1 MRILNE
7 TQEALLASDRNV
19 LSDLRA
25 SLIRFGAS
33 EEDEKTLAQSIR
45 QLDELFLLV
54 VVGEFNSGKSAF
66 INAFL
71 GEKLLQEGVTPTTTQ
86 IYLIRYGEERQ
97 NLVENGN
104 LQVITAPLEM
114 LNDISIVD
122 TPGTNAIIRK
132 HEEITT
138 QFVPRSDMVLFI
150 TSADRP
156 FTESERAFLER
167 IREWEKKVVV
177 VLNKIDLFQTE
188 EELAQV
194 QRFISDNARS
204 LFGVTPE
211 VFPVSS
217 RLAFRAKQGDSSLWQ
232 MSRFETLETYIKTTL
247 DEKGRLKLKF
257 LNPLGVGKYLVG
269 KYLEEINARL
279 DLLKA
284 DFALLEDIEA
294 QNGVYRQDM
303 ERDFAYRMADVENVL
318 FEMEQRGQDYFD
330 ETLRVGRVFDLIN
343 KERIQREFTQRVV
356 GDAPQR
362 IEVKINELID
372 WLVDSDFRQWQA
384 VMDHL
389 AERRRQHQE
398 RIVGAD
404 VSAGFHHERQ
414 RLIEEVGAETSRVVD
429 AYDKQREAEAI
440 AVGAQGAVAA
450 LAATEVSAVGLG
462 ALVALLATTAAAD
475 VTGVLLASL
484 MAALGFFIIPA
495 RRKQAKSEMRAKIGE
510 MREQLTRSL
519 RSHFQQEIERS
530 LRRINDGIAPYTR
543 FVRAE
548 RTKLADA
555 RQELEAVR
563 NTLAQLE
570 IEINDL

>member
-7 TQEALLASDRNV
+7 TQDALLASERNV

-66 INAFL
+66 INALL

-104 LQVITAPLEM
+104 LQVMTAPLEM

-167 IREWEKKVVV
+167 IRGWEKKVVV

-194 QRFISDNARS
+194 QRFISENARS

-232 MSRFETLETYIKTTL
+232 TSRFETLEDYIKTTL
-247 DEKGRLKLKF
+247 DERGRLKLKF

-269 KYLEEINARL
+269 KYLDEINARL

-294 QNGVYRQDM
+294 QNGVYREDM

-398 RIVGAD
+398 RIVGVD
-404 VSAGFHHERQ
+404 MSSGFHHDRQ
-414 RLIEEVGAETSRVVD
+414 RLIDEVGAETSRVVD
-429 AYDKQREAEAI
+429 AYDRQREAEAI
-440 AVGAQGAVAA
+440 AVGAQSAVAA

-510 MREQLTRSL
+510 MRQQLTRSL
-519 RSHFQQEIERS
+519 RAHFQQEIERS

-548 RTKLADA
+548 RTKLVDA
-555 RQELEAVR
+555 KKELEAIR

>member
-7 TQEALLASDRNV
+7 TQDALLASERNV

-66 INAFL
+66 INALL

-104 LQVITAPLEM
+104 LQVMTAPLEM

-167 IREWEKKVVV
+167 IRGWEKKVVV

-194 QRFISDNARS
+194 QRFISENARS

-232 MSRFETLETYIKTTL
+232 TSRFETLEDYIKTTL
-247 DEKGRLKLKF
+247 DERGRLKLKF

-269 KYLEEINARL
+269 KYLDEINARL

-294 QNGVYRQDM
+294 QNGVYREDM
-303 ERDFAYRMADVENVL
+303 EHDFAYRMADVENVL

-398 RIVGAD
+398 RIVGVD
-404 VSAGFHHERQ
+404 MSSGFHHDRQ
-414 RLIEEVGAETSRVVD
+414 RLIDEVGAETSRVVD
-429 AYDKQREAEAI
+429 AYDRQREAEAI
-440 AVGAQGAVAA
+440 AVGAQSAVAA

-495 RRKQAKSEMRAKIGE
+495 RRKQAKSEMRANIGE
-510 MREQLTRSL
+510 MRQQLTRSL
-519 RSHFQQEIERS
+519 RAHFQQEIERS

-548 RTKLADA
+548 RTKLVDA
-555 RQELEAVR
+555 KKELEAIR

>member
-7 TQEALLASDRNV
+7 TQEALLANERNV
-19 LSDLRA
+19 LNDLRA
-25 SLIRFGAS
+25 SLVRFGAS
-33 EEDEKTLAQSIR
+33 EEDERTLGRSIH

-66 INAFL
+66 INALL
-71 GEKLLQEGVTPTTTQ
+71 GEKLLQEGVTPTTTR
-86 IYLIRYGEERQ
+86 IYLIRHGDERQ
-97 NLVENGN
+97 NLVEDGN
-104 LQVITAPLEM
+104 IQVITAPLEM

-122 TPGTNAIIRK
+122 TPGTNAIIRE

-177 VLNKIDLFQTE
+177 VLNKIDLFQTD

-194 QRFISDNARS
+194 QRFISENART

-217 RLAFRAKQGDSSLWQ
+217 RLAFRAKQGDSDVWQ
-232 MSRFETLETYIKTTL
+232 ISRFEALENYIKTTL
-247 DEKGRLKLKF
+247 DQRGRLRLKF
-257 LNPLGVGKYLVG
+257 LNPLGVGKHLVG
-269 KYLEEINARL
+269 KYMDEIDSRL

-284 DFALLEDIEA
+284 DFSMLEDIET
-294 QNGVYRQDM
+294 QNAMYREDM
-303 ERDFAYRMADVENVL
+303 ERDFNYRMADIENVL

-330 ETLRVGRVFDLIN
+330 ETLRLGRVFDLIN

-362 IEVKINELID
+362 IDVKVNELID

-384 VMDHL
+384 VMEHL

-398 RIVGAD
+398 RIVGEG
-404 VSAGFHHERQ
+404 VGGGFHHDRQ
-414 RLIEEVGAETSRVVD
+414 RLIDEVGAETSRVVET
-429 AYDKQREAEAI
+429 YDKEREAEAI
-440 AVGAQGAVAA
+440 AAGAQSAVAA

-484 MAALGFFIIPA
+484 MAALGLFIIPA
-495 RRKQAKSEMRAKIGE
+495 RRRQAKSEMRAKIGE
-510 MREQLTRSL
+510 MRERLTLSL
-519 RSHFQQEIERS
+519 RAHFQREIERS
-530 LRRINDGIAPYTR
+530 LRKINEGIAPYTR

-548 RTKLADA
+548 RTKLLDA
-555 RQELEAVR
+555 KNELEAIR